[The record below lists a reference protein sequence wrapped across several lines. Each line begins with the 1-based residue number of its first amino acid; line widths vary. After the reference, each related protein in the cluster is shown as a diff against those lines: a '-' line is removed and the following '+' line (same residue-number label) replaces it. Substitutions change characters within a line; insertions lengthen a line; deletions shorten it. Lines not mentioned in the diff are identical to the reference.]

1 MPEDDD
7 PKARPR
13 GFEVRED
20 IMQAQAAYIERGM
33 SGPSPDRDMLLLPE
47 EVRAD
52 LRSGFT
58 RDRWAPSKEEAM
70 TLSYEE
76 MLARQRGEGD
86 PS

>member
-1 MPEDDD
+1 MADDL
-7 PKARPR
+7 KARPR

-20 IMQAQAAYIERGM
+20 IMQAQAAYIENGM
-33 SGPSPDRDMLLLPE
+33 TGPSPDRDMWLVPD

-58 RDRWAPSKEEAM
+58 GGRWAPSKAEAM
-70 TLSYEE
+70 TLTYEE